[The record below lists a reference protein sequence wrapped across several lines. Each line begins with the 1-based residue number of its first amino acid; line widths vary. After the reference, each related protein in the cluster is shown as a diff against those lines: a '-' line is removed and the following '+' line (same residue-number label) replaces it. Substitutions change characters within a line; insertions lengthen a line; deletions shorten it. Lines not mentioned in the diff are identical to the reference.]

1 MGVETS
7 SSQVYLRMLIA
18 PIGAIKKP
26 QKKDHL
32 CIEMILLCL
41 TSGCKRYDISMR
53 IYDKIIFRIFST
65 DIFTKNLL

>member
-1 MGVETS
+1 
-7 SSQVYLRMLIA
+7 MLIA

-53 IYDKIIFRIFST
+53 IYDKCMDECYMEI
-65 DIFTKNLL
+65 TKVA